1 MNTLSSKFSSI
12 DVSLINDNPLDLKR
26 RYIFNKAIDGL
37 DAEFIYVEFKD
48 VTKNFEYT
56 LYDWGGEK
64 VQNPKGFVKRFMKKN
79 FNPGVVVRVSWF
91 DDDKNVR
98 YIDSNLSKGKLL
110 IPLGAGAGWLLNK
123 HNEITISVLIENKE
137 IPIPEISKIELLKL
151 NDLDLD

>member
-1 MNTLSSKFSSI
+1 
-12 DVSLINDNPLDLKR
+12 
-26 RYIFNKAIDGL
+26 
-37 DAEFIYVEFKD
+37 
-48 VTKNFEYT
+48 
-56 LYDWGGEK
+56 
-64 VQNPKGFVKRFMKKN
+64 MKKN